1 MNPVGSCMVRPIRI
15 ALLLIAVLAPPAW
28 ADFAAGLRAY
38 KAGDYETARGEWRPL
53 AEQGDAAAQHGL
65 GTLYQYGFGVAEDPA
80 LAARWYRAAAEQGH
94 ANAQAKLAYLHGRGK
109 GLPRDYAAAA
119 RWFREAAEQGH
130 AEAQFNLGI
139 LYATG
144 AGVERD
150 RVQALMWLILAD
162 SAGVEA
168 ARERR
173 RQIAAELSPQD
184 VEEAEILADVLRPV
198 DEPPAPPSSKPSP
211 VTSVSASLPAAWAGR
226 APPQRAPA
234 PAAGSGGVVIHLASY
249 RTPEAAASGWQ
260 RLRKAYADLLG
271 RLDHSIV
278 AVELGAEGKFYRL
291 QAGPLKNRDEAEALC
306 AQLKRRDL
314 YCAPAF

>member
-1 MNPVGSCMVRPIRI
+1 MVRPIGM

-28 ADFAAGLRAY
+28 GDFAAGARAY
-38 KAGDYETARGEWRPL
+38 KAGDYETARREWRPL

-65 GTLYQYGFGVAEDPA
+65 GTLYQYGFAVAEDSA
-80 LAARWYRAAAEQGH
+80 VAARWYRAAAEQGH

-109 GLPRDYAAAA
+109 GLPTDYVAAA

-130 AEAQFNLGI
+130 VEAQFNLGI

-184 VEEAEILADVLRPV
+184 VEEAELLADALRPV
-198 DEPPAPPSSKPSP
+198 DDPPAPPSSEPSP

-226 APPQRAPA
+226 KARPREPDPTTE
-234 PAAGSGGVVIHLASY
+234 PGGFVIHLASY
-249 RTPEAAASGWQ
+249 RTPEAAEGGWR

-271 RLDHSIV
+271 KLDHRIV

-306 AQLKRRDL
+306 SRLKTRDL
-314 YCAPAF
+314 YCSLAF

>member
-1 MNPVGSCMVRPIRI
+1 
-15 ALLLIAVLAPPAW
+15 
-28 ADFAAGLRAY
+28 
-38 KAGDYETARGEWRPL
+38 
-53 AEQGDAAAQHGL
+53 
-65 GTLYQYGFGVAEDPA
+65 
-80 LAARWYRAAAEQGH
+80 
-94 ANAQAKLAYLHGRGK
+94 AKLAYLHGRGK
-109 GLPRDYAAAA
+109 GLPTDYAAAA

-173 RQIAAELSPQD
+173 RQIAAELSPPD
-184 VEEAEILADVLRPV
+184 VEEAEILADALRPV
-198 DEPPAPPSSKPSP
+198 DAPPAPPSSKPSP
-211 VTSVSASLPAAWAGR
+211 VTSVSASLPAAWANR
-226 APPQRAPA
+226 KAPPQRAPA
-234 PAAGSGGVVIHLASY
+234 PTAGSSAVLIHLASY
-249 RTPEAAASGWQ
+249 RTPEAAASGWR

-271 RLDHSIV
+271 KLDHSIV
-278 AVELGAEGKFYRL
+278 AVDLGAQGTFFRL
-291 QAGPLKNRDEAEALC
+291 QAGPLRNRNEAEALC
-306 AQLKRRDL
+306 ARLKRHDL

>member
-1 MNPVGSCMVRPIRI
+1 MVRPIGM

-28 ADFAAGLRAY
+28 GDFAAGARAY
-38 KAGDYETARGEWRPL
+38 KAGDYETARREWRPL

-65 GTLYQYGFGVAEDPA
+65 GTLYQYGFAVAEDSA
-80 LAARWYRAAAEQGH
+80 VAAKWYRAAAEQGH
-94 ANAQAKLAYLHGRGK
+94 ANAQAKLAYLLGRGK
-109 GLPRDYAAAA
+109 GLPTDYAAAA

-139 LYATG
+139 LYAMG

-173 RQIAAELSPQD
+173 RQIAAELSRQD
-184 VEEAEILADVLRPV
+184 VEEAEILADALRPV
-198 DEPPAPPSSKPSP
+198 DAPPAPPSSKPSP
-211 VTSVSASLPAAWAGR
+211 VTSVSASLPAAWASR
-226 APPQRAPA
+226 KAPPQRAPA
-234 PAAGSGGVVIHLASY
+234 STAGSGGFMIHLASY
-249 RTPEAAASGWQ
+249 RTPEAAVSGWR
-260 RLRKAYADLLG
+260 RLRKAYANLLG
-271 RLDHSIV
+271 KLDHSIV
-278 AVELGAEGKFYRL
+278 AVELGEQGTFYRL

-306 AQLKRRDL
+306 AQLKRHDL

>member
-1 MNPVGSCMVRPIRI
+1 MARLTWIF
-15 ALLLIAVLAPPAW
+15 LLLTAVLAPPAW
-28 ADFAAGLRAY
+28 GDPAAGGRAY
-38 KAGDYETARGEWRPL
+38 KAGDYETARREWRPL

-65 GTLYQYGFGVAEDPA
+65 GILYQYGFGVAEDPA

-119 RWFREAAEQGH
+119 RWFRESAEQGH

-162 SAGVEA
+162 SAGVDA

-184 VEEAEILADVLRPV
+184 VEEAEILADALRPV
-198 DEPPAPPSSKPSP
+198 DQPPAPPSSEPSP

-226 APPQRAPA
+226 APPPPEPA
-234 PAAGSGGVVIHLASY
+234 LSAGSGGFVIHLASY
-249 RTPEAAASGWQ
+249 RTPEAAASGWR
-260 RLRKAYADLLG
+260 RLRKAYANLLG
-271 RLDHSIV
+271 KLDHGIV
-278 AVELGAEGKFYRL
+278 EVDLGAEGRFYRL

-306 AQLKRRDL
+306 ARLKSRDL
-314 YCAPAF
+314 YCAPAY